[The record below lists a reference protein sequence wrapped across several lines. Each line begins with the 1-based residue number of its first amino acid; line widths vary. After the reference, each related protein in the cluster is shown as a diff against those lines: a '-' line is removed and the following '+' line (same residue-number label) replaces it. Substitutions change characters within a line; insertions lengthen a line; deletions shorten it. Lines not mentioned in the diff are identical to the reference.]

1 MELIDAQTTQVAA
14 YQPFYAELAKLEQDN
29 SALVFNYESPKG
41 NKEARS
47 HVHSLRKTKGA
58 LEKVRKEAKAE
69 SLRIGRAVDSEA
81 QAIESRIEAMI
92 AVHQAEIDKIEQR
105 EKDRVTALQKRLE
118 AITPGIVAYDSSAAV
133 RSDMDRVAAIEIG
146 ADWQEFMAQAATT
159 KESVL
164 ARLAGELDAAV
175 KREAEAVELAR
186 LRAETLAREQAD
198 RDAAIAKVAAEQAQ
212 REAEAKAAAAA
223 EAARKAIEAE
233 RAEAQRKEDA
243 AALALKQERERAL
256 AEQEAAALRES
267 QLKIQAQ
274 QAEQRRIAAEQQA
287 EQDRKDAIA
296 RAEKQAADAVKAE
309 QERAAAAKRA
319 EEAETAKRERNRA
332 HKAAINRAALES
344 LIAAGVPEDCAK
356 QCITAIAQGKVEN
369 VSISY

>member
-14 YQPFYAELAKLEQDN
+14 YQPFYAELAKLEKDN

-105 EKDRVTALQKRLE
+105 EKDRVAALESRLKE
-118 AITPGIVAYDSSAAV
+118 IELLRLHTGTSAEYQAEIE
-133 RSDMDRVAAIEIG
+133 RVEDIAIG
-146 ADWQEFMAQAATT
+146 ADWDEYMARATT
-159 KESVL
+159 AKASML
-164 ARLAGELDAAV
+164 ALLDKNLSDAK
-175 KREAEAVELAR
+175 KREAEAIELAR

-198 RDAAIAKVAAEQAQ
+198 RDAAIAKAAAEQAQ

-233 RAEAQRKEDA
+233 RAEAQRKEEA

-296 RAEKQAADAVKAE
+296 RAEKQAADAVRAE

-319 EEAETAKRERNRA
+319 EEEEASKRERNRA

-344 LIAAGVPEDCAK
+344 LIAAGVPEECAK

-369 VSISY
+369 VSIAY